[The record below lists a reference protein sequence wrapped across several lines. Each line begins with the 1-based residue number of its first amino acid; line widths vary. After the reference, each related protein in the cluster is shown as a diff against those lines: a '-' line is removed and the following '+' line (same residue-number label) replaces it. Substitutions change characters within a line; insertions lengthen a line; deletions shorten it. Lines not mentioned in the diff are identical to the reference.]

1 MNGQFALAIMRV
13 LVSNEPRVY
22 REVLAAALQ
31 EMRPTAEVEMIEPA
45 ALDAEIVSKKPGLVF
60 CSALTEAIRRGAS
73 AWVLLYPEGEG
84 RAVLGVGN
92 REHDITEVDL
102 SALLDVVDQVAAR
115 AGMDGPPTA
124 GAACS

>member
-1 MNGQFALAIMRV
+1 MAIMRV

-31 EMRPTAEVEMIEPA
+31 EMRPAAEVEMVDPT

-60 CSALTEAIRRGAS
+60 CSALTDAIRRGAS

-92 REHDITEVDL
+92 RERDIANVDF
-102 SALLDVVDQVAAR
+102 SALLAVVDQAAAR
-115 AGMDGPPTA
+115 ASTDGPPTTGVA
-124 GAACS
+124 PS